1 MPWALFYSDPTS
13 LRPPGKQSTSAEPC
27 LIAEGGLNL
36 DLSVFVM
43 SLLQGSLQGS
53 LQDERIRPTR
63 DILHETR
70 AYL

>member
-43 SLLQGSLQGS
+43 SLLQGSLQ
-53 LQDERIRPTR
+53 DERIRPTR